1 MTQQIRCG
9 EDLGITGCTFVA
21 RGEAPGPIVE
31 RVVDHLR
38 DQHAIQLPSAET
50 IMTGNE
56 PDSRLGEDARLIVE
70 RLRAKLGLSAPL
82 NSEWQPGIIK
92 RPPGGAQ

>member
-1 MTQQIRCG
+1 MTQRIRCN
-9 EDLGITGCTFVA
+9 EDLGITGCTFVME
-21 RGEAPGPIVE
+21 GEAPGPIVE

-50 IMTGNE
+50 IMTGSE
-56 PDSRLGEDARLIVE
+56 RASAVGEDARLIVE

-82 NSEWQPGIIK
+82 NSELQPGIVK
-92 RPPGGAQ
+92 RPPGGDQ